1 VGVDIPQP
9 FNTKVSGSLGSI
21 GPVSVSGIP
30 SSYTIN
36 VASLPKIQLG
46 VDVHA
51 FYLGLGV
58 DPLTVA
64 ARLDPLDVSLSLERI
79 PDIRGHLPADFSVG
93 VSLLGV
99 ELLSVRLC
107 GEAQVITEPY
117 RPNPCEHC
125 GARAREP
132 NAPRSRRALAS
143 PDTG

>member
-9 FNTKVSGSLGSI
+9 FSTKVSGSLGSI

-30 SSYTIN
+30 STFTIN

-46 VDVHA
+46 VD
-51 FYLGLGV
+51 
-58 DPLTVA
+58 PLTIA
-64 ARLDPLDVSLSLERI
+64 ARLDPVDVSLSLERI

-125 GARAREP
+125 GERAREP
-132 NAPRSRRALAS
+132 SDPRTRKVLTSA
-143 PDTG
+143 DTG